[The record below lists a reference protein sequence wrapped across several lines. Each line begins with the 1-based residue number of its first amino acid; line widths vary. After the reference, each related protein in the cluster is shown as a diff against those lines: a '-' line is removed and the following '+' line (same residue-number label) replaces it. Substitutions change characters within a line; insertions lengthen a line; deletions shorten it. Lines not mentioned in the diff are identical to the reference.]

1 MCQKRRINNKLHE
14 LEELMSA
21 SPEPAWGSVNAIVP
35 ENRPPSIAGRNCSTN
50 SGLANVRMTLAAAIV
65 RNG

>member
-21 SPEPAWGSVNAIVP
+21 SPELSAAGDPLKPASERLALFQL
-35 ENRPPSIAGRNCSTN
+35 SIA
-50 SGLANVRMTLAAAIV
+50 LARP
-65 RNG
+65 